1 MYSRD
6 ACHLCDEALVVVD
19 AVCKERGVDYQ
30 VVDIDTD
37 PDLRAKYTDEVPVVT
52 VDGEVVGF
60 WRIRAEQVRT
70 ALQARGLSTRALGGG

>member
-6 ACHLCDEALVVVD
+6 ACHLCDEALAVVD

-30 VVDIDTD
+30 VVDIDAD

-70 ALQARGLSTRALGGG
+70 ALQA